1 MTTEMGLSRGKIA
14 SLLICIGLVGIA
26 VGFNDD
32 ARRLKWSPK
41 YLYEKVYTLP
51 SSSRNSYLESS
62 IPAIYESPKAK
73 PLVRM

>member
-1 MTTEMGLSRGKIA
+1 MGLSRGKIA
-14 SLLICIGLVGIA
+14 SLLVCISLVGIA

-41 YLYEKVYTLP
+41 YLYEKVYSIP
-51 SSSRNSYLESS
+51 SSPRNSYLESS
-62 IPAIYESPKAK
+62 IPAIYDSPKPK